1 MRRRHLGRLLL
12 LLGGAAATT
21 GAPRAAAQ
29 DVKPGLSVTLDTLT
43 PRVQATA
50 LLSDP
55 RLPDLLRSGFPL
67 RLHFRLE
74 LWRSRSSWFDQF
86 VSDASWDAVVRHDP
100 LADDFVLYR
109 STGEVKR
116 FPSPDLLEAALE
128 RPFSVRLFAH
138 SPGRFYYVCRLE
150 ITTLS
155 DSDLDEL
162 SRWLKGEVGPAV
174 SGEGSLGD
182 ALARGAQRALVRI
195 AGLPRLTLEART
207 PAFDRDR

>member
-1 MRRRHLGRLLL
+1 MSRRPLLL
-12 LLGGAAATT
+12 AVGLWIWTGAAPAV
-21 GAPRAAAQ
+21 AQ
-29 DVKPGLSVTLDTLT
+29 TDHPALSITLPDSVT

-55 RLPDLLRSGFPL
+55 RFPDLLKSGFPL

-74 LWRSRSSWFDQF
+74 LWRARSTWFDQF

-109 STGEVKR
+109 SSGEVKR
-116 FPSPDLLEAALE
+116 FPSPELLETALE
-128 RPFSVRLFAH
+128 RPFSVRLF
-138 SPGRFYYVCRLE
+138 SRSEGRYYYVCRLE
-150 ITTLS
+150 VSTLS

-162 SRWLKGEVGPAV
+162 TRWLKGEVGPAV

-195 AGLPRLTLEART
+195 AGLPRLTLEARST
-207 PAFDRDR
+207 VVARGR

>member
-1 MRRRHLGRLLL
+1 MLRPPLVAGGLLL
-12 LLGGAAATT
+12 IGLGAGV
-21 GAPRAAAQ
+21 AAAQ
-29 DVKPGLSVTLDTLT
+29 TDKPSLSVTLPDSVT

-55 RLPDLLRSGFPL
+55 RFPDLLKSGFPL

-74 LWRSRSSWFDQF
+74 LWRQRSTWFDQF

-116 FPSPDLLEAALE
+116 FPSPELLETALE
-128 RPFSVRLFAH
+128 RPFSVRLF
-138 SPGRFYYVCRLE
+138 SRSDGRYYYVCRLE
-150 ITTLS
+150 VSTLS

-174 SGEGSLGD
+174 SGEGSLGE

-195 AGLPRLTLEART
+195 AGLPRLTLEARST
-207 PAFDRDR
+207 VVERQH

>member
-1 MRRRHLGRLLL
+1 MFRRLAGGLLL
-12 LLGGAAATT
+12 LIGGAAV
-21 GAPRAAAQ
+21 AAAQ
-29 DVKPGLSVTLDTLT
+29 DAKPGLSVTLDTLT
-43 PRVQATA
+43 PRVQANA
-50 LLSDP
+50 LLSDS
-55 RLPDLLRSGFPL
+55 RFPDLLKSGFPL

-116 FPSPDLLEAALE
+116 FPSPELLEVALE
-128 RPFSVRLFAH
+128 RPFSVRLFPRNA
-138 SPGRFYYVCRLE
+138 GRYYYVCRLE
-150 ITTLS
+150 VSTLS

-162 SRWLKGEVGPAV
+162 SRWLKGDVGPAV

>member
-1 MRRRHLGRLLL
+1 VLRPTLAGGLLL
-12 LLGGAAATT
+12 IWLGT
-21 GAPRAAAQ
+21 GVARAQ
-29 DVKPGLSVTLDTLT
+29 TDHPSLSITLPDSAT
-43 PRVQATA
+43 PRVQVTA

-55 RLPDLLRSGFPL
+55 RFPDLLRSGFPL

-74 LWRSRSSWFDQF
+74 LWKARSSWFDQF

-116 FPSPDLLEAALE
+116 FPSPELLETALE
-128 RPFSVRLFAH
+128 RPFSVKLYSR
-138 SPGRFYYVCRLE
+138 SEGRFYYVCRLE
-150 ITTLS
+150 VTTLS

-162 SRWLKGEVGPAV
+162 TRWLKGEVGPAV
-174 SGEGSLGD
+174 TGEGSLGD

-195 AGLPRLTLEART
+195 AGLPRLTLEARST
-207 PAFDRDR
+207 EVERH

>member
-1 MRRRHLGRLLL
+1 MRSPY
-12 LLGGAAATT
+12 LLGGLLLVVLGASAA
-21 GAPRAAAQ
+21 RAQ
-29 DVKPGLSVTLDTLT
+29 TDHPTLSVMLPDSVT
-43 PRVQATA
+43 PRVQAVA

-55 RLPDLLRSGFPL
+55 RFPDLLKSGFPL

-74 LWRSRSSWFDQF
+74 LWRARSSWFDQF

-109 STGEVKR
+109 STGEIKR
-116 FPSPDLLEAALE
+116 FPSPELLETALE
-128 RPFSVRLFAH
+128 RPFSVKLVPR
-138 SPGRFYYVCRLE
+138 SDGRYYYVCRLE

-162 SRWLKGEVGPAV
+162 TRWLKGEVGPAV
-174 SGEGSLGD
+174 SGEGSIGD

-195 AGLPRLTLEART
+195 AGLPRLTLEARST
-207 PAFDRDR
+207 VVERGNR